1 MTKVIKIKKIVE
13 QVNDPAKVAA
23 ALDSADVAFEKIDTV
38 NWQEFPYKPEVCFR
52 AAHCGDKLLL
62 NYRCTEEAVRAVAEG
77 DNGPVW
83 EDSCVEFFVSFDG
96 KKYYNIEC
104 NCAGTIL
111 SACGEDRNSRTPAP
125 AEVLAGVKR
134 YASLAGNMP
143 ADGQGPVSWEVS
155 LIVPATT
162 YFGAGIQSF
171 DGVKAHGN
179 FYKCGD
185 KLPTPHF
192 LSWNPIGT
200 PNPDFHCPKYFGEVE
215 FE

>member
-1 MTKVIKIKKIVE
+1 MTKTIRIKKIDMPVMDAA
-13 QVNDPAKVAA
+13 QVASI
-23 ALDSADVAFEKIDTV
+23 LDKDEIPFNKIDKV
-38 NWQEFPYKPEVCFR
+38 NWSEFPYRPEVKFR
-52 AAHCGDKLLL
+52 AAHTGDALLI
-62 NYRCTEEAVRAVAEG
+62 NYRCTEEAVRAEAEA

-104 NCAGTIL
+104 NCVGTIL
-111 SACGEDRNSRTPAP
+111 SAVGEDRNSRTPAA
-125 AEVLAGVKR
+125 AEVLNGVKR

-143 ADGQGPVSWEVS
+143 QDGKGPVEWEVS
-155 LIVPATT
+155 LIIPVTT
-162 YFGAGIQSF
+162 FFGSGLTTLS
-171 DGVKAHGN
+171 GVKARCN

-192 LSWNPIGT
+192 LSWNPICVEA
-200 PNPDFHCPKYFGEVE
+200 PDFHRPEFFGEIE

>member
-1 MTKVIKIKKIVE
+1 MTKTIKIKKIDKTL
-13 QVNDPAKVAA
+13 NDAAQVAA
-23 ALDSADVAFEKIDTV
+23 TLDEANVKFEKIETV
-38 NWQEFPYKPEVCFR
+38 NWNEFPYKPDVEFR
-52 AAHCGDKLLL
+52 AAHTGDALLI

-104 NCAGTIL
+104 NCVGTIL
-111 SACGEDRNSRTPAP
+111 SACGPDRNERTLAST
-125 AEVLAGVKR
+125 EVLNGVKR
-134 YASLAGNMP
+134 YASLASNMP
-143 ADGQGPVSWEVS
+143 KEGEGPISWEVS
-155 LIVPATT
+155 LIIPVTT
-162 YFGAGIQSF
+162 FFGSGLDTLS
-171 DGVKAHGN
+171 GVKARCN

-192 LSWNPIGT
+192 LSWNPIGVAS
-200 PNPDFHCPKYFGEVE
+200 PDFHRPEYFGEIE